1 MKDTKTNCEPC
12 GQGSKSKTNDTVKS
26 AGNSASC
33 NTSDKTKDSAK
44 TTGYGRTTTGTG
56 KAETGKSETGRAE
69 SGKSETVK
77 KK

>member
-12 GQGSKSKTNDTVKS
+12 GQGSKSKTNDTVKT
-26 AGNSASC
+26 AGNSATC
-33 NTSDKTKDSAK
+33 NTSDKTKDSVGK

-56 KAETGKSETGRAE
+56 KAETGKSETA
-69 SGKSETVK
+69 K